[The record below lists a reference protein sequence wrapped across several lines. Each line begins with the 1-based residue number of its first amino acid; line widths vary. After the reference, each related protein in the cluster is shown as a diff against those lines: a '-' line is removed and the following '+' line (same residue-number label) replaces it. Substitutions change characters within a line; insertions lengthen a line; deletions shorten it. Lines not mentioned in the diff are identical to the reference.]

1 MFLIVVCLFYYISK
15 FEFSEESNCDPYE
28 GMSLT
33 NKQLMASNKMREM
46 AEGQNTPGLRIRNP
60 PSGHYEHHKL
70 HRKDSKTKNQFKDQK
85 IGKLIKV
92 KSLGLLT
99 KQLKLAEMIS

>member
-1 MFLIVVCLFYYISK
+1 MFLIVGCLFYYISK

-46 AEGQNTPGLRIRNP
+46 AESQNTPASRIRNP

-70 HRKDSKTKNQFKDQK
+70 YRKDSKTKNQFKDQK
-85 IGKLIKV
+85 VGKLIKV
-92 KSLGLLT
+92 KSLSLLT